1 MLYLSICS
9 YRHITCYYDNCQH
22 RATYFYE
29 VVVSRSACL
38 PKLVLLPSG
47 LTDRHQT
54 LYNTTSKKLSV
65 PEGCFYCVWGS
76 KYRFCVP
83 QNHGSKAEICRCSI
97 NHFYTMTPPTPN
109 TRKNKGG
116 RPKKSEE
123 ELRLYPVKV
132 YFDETNYRKLISRS
146 QRTGQSLS
154 SIVYELAV
162 NGYVKEPIPH
172 DVITLL
178 RSLAG
183 MANNLNQIARE
194 AHVSH
199 FSHVEKRAREAASKI
214 DDLLIRISEK

>member
-1 MLYLSICS
+1 MLYQSICS
-9 YRHITCYYDNCQH
+9 YRHITCNYDNCQH
-22 RATYFYE
+22 RATYFYD
-29 VVVSRSACL
+29 VVVARSACL
-38 PKLVLLPSG
+38 LKLVLLTSA

-54 LYNTTSKKLSV
+54 LYNATSKKLSV

-83 QNHGSKAEICRCSI
+83 QNHGSKAEICRCFI

-109 TRKNKGG
+109 TRKSKGG
-116 RPKKSEE
+116 RPKKPED

-154 SIVYELAV
+154 TIVYELAV
-162 NGYVKEPIPH
+162 NGYVKEPITKEE
-172 DVITLL
+172 ISLL

-183 MANNLNQIARE
+183 MANNLNQLAHE
-194 AHVSH
+194 AHIQH
-199 FSHVEKRAREAASKI
+199 FSQVENRVLHLANDI
-214 DDLLIRISEK
+214 DELLIRMSER

>member
-1 MLYLSICS
+1 MLYQSVCS

-22 RATYFYE
+22 RAVYLYE
-29 VVVSRSACL
+29 VVVARSASL
-38 PKLVLLPSG
+38 LKLMLLTSV

-65 PEGCFYCVWGS
+65 PEGCFIVFGGAS
-76 KYRFCVP
+76 IGFASHKTTAL
-83 QNHGSKAEICRCSI
+83 KAENCRCSI

-116 RPKKSEE
+116 RPKKLEN

-154 SIVYELAV
+154 TIVYELAV

-172 DVITLL
+172 DVISLL

-194 AHVSH
+194 AHVSNFH
-199 FSHVEKRAREAASKI
+199 HVEKRAREVASKI
-214 DDLLIRISEK
+214 DDLLIQISEK

>member
-1 MLYLSICS
+1 
-9 YRHITCYYDNCQH
+9 
-22 RATYFYE
+22 
-29 VVVSRSACL
+29 
-38 PKLVLLPSG
+38 
-47 LTDRHQT
+47 
-54 LYNTTSKKLSV
+54 
-65 PEGCFYCVWGS
+65 
-76 KYRFCVP
+76 
-83 QNHGSKAEICRCSI
+83 
-97 NHFYTMTPPTPN
+97 MTPPTPN

-146 QRTGQSLS
+146 QRTGRSLS
-154 SIVYELAV
+154 TIVYELAV
-162 NGYVKEPIPH
+162 NGYVKEPIPL

-199 FSHVEKRAREAASKI
+199 FIHVEKRAREAASKI